1 MRHKM
6 NVRETLRLA
15 GQIRGRT
22 RAIAPEHLLFAR
34 WEVLLDALHL
44 DRRFRQRRKII
55 VGSDGIAEKE
65 KVARAFAVCSVRGL
79 QYSERAGA
87 RDGGILD
94 PVVLLR
100 LVFRFASGA
109 RDQQRFEIQAVEGA
123 IGDDEDFP
131 VFCVLRRNVFR
142 QKIFRRLD
150 QDAIKRG
157 AIVAGG

>member
-1 MRHKM
+1 
-6 NVRETLRLA
+6 VGSALDA
-15 GQIRGRT
+15 PIS
-22 RAIAPEHLLFAR
+22 IAALGNGGKLR
-34 WEVLLDALHL
+34 WERWH
-44 DRRFRQRRKII
+44 RR
-55 VGSDGIAEKE
+55 KE

-109 RDQQRFEIQAVEGA
+109 RDQQRFRIQAVEGA

-131 VFCVLRRNVFR
+131 VFCVLRRNVFG
-142 QKIFRRLD
+142 RRSF
-150 QDAIKRG
+150 
-157 AIVAGG
+157 AGSTRMR